1 MCNERGRYLSQINS
15 ISRSSDFYH
24 DPFDNWCFYE
34 RLWMTEISHLR
45 ERNLVSASS
54 YGSPR
59 SNFFAVKEEFQQPY
73 NCGKLKSFKIILFL
87 QIKRSGYN
95 DRSSLAAVSQ
105 TVRIWKHVRIAD
117 GLQSSFSKEL
127 ITPFGPKLS
136 NYLKSAALLKVS
148 SSENLSVMKPL
159 NKRDTTKIGVNRL
172 RNVLTHHV
180 TSVLLSSGA
189 HKCIYNP
196 RKIIEKLGSLQSSS
210 ELCIV
215 LFENHIQS
223 VDLDDHH
230 KPEFRRV
237 FSSSIIE
244 NGHQS
249 SSVLEKVSHEL
260 FSVHMSDSSPEA
272 HAPAVT
278 LQMPHLPVTAVT
290 RVSEKFSGETT
301 CSTGTTNTSA
311 GLLGQSKSKN
321 VMAVKTSNQSVKAWN
336 SSTVRTVGSSAT
348 GENTT
353 SVTKSVSTVSYG
365 TSSGTKTS
373 ESATDSY
380 CDVTPSS
387 LPTSSPTTVH
397 RQVERRREL
406 VRSQT
411 LPRTTGTQARKALLE
426 KSEHSGGKG
435 KGESR
440 VKLKRSQSFAVASP
454 SSIKQILLDWCRSKT
469 IGYKHIDLQNFS
481 SSWNDGMAFCALVP
495 SFFPEAFDYNK
506 LDPANGKRNF
516 ELAFTMAEKVAHC
529 DRLIE
534 VDDMMMMGHKP
545 DPMCVFTYVQSLYNH
560 L

>member
-1 MCNERGRYLSQINS
+1 
-15 ISRSSDFYH
+15 
-24 DPFDNWCFYE
+24 
-34 RLWMTEISHLR
+34 
-45 ERNLVSASS
+45 
-54 YGSPR
+54 
-59 SNFFAVKEEFQQPY
+59 
-73 NCGKLKSFKIILFL
+73 
-87 QIKRSGYN
+87 
-95 DRSSLAAVSQ
+95 
-105 TVRIWKHVRIAD
+105 
-117 GLQSSFSKEL
+117 
-127 ITPFGPKLS
+127 
-136 NYLKSAALLKVS
+136 
-148 SSENLSVMKPL
+148 
-159 NKRDTTKIGVNRL
+159 
-172 RNVLTHHV
+172 
-180 TSVLLSSGA
+180 
-189 HKCIYNP
+189 
-196 RKIIEKLGSLQSSS
+196 
-210 ELCIV
+210 
-215 LFENHIQS
+215 QS

-249 SSVLEKVSHEL
+249 SSGQTKVSHEL
-260 FSVHMSDSSPEA
+260 TSFHMSDTSPEA

-290 RVSEKFSGETT
+290 RISEKFSGETI
-301 CSTGTTNTSA
+301 CSTGKTNASA

-321 VMAVKTSNQSVKAWN
+321 AMAVKTSNQS
-336 SSTVRTVGSSAT
+336 
-348 GENTT
+348 ENTT

-365 TSSGTKTS
+365 TSSGTKTA

-387 LPTSSPTTVH
+387 HSSPPTVR

-411 LPRTTGTQARKALLE
+411 LPRTTGTQARKALFE
-426 KSEHSGGKG
+426 KFEQDAGKG

-440 VKLKRSQSFAVASP
+440 AKLKRSQSFAVASA

-481 SSWNDGMAFCALVP
+481 SSWNDGMAFCALVH

-506 LDPANGKRNF
+506 LDPSNRKQNF
-516 ELAFTMAEKVAHC
+516 ELAFTMAEKMAHC

-560 L
+560 LRCFE